1 MNLQLFRN
9 GLPLP
14 ESNFFVGLDKLS
26 LHVSSIRTSGCVGA
40 SSENLA
46 TMIPNQF
53 APRPLRPAA
62 LVSQIASPSPMQGAN
77 VKLPNSSGASI
88 INLAAS
94 GGSLQAIKSLLAL
107 GADPNQLCD
116 KSGEH
121 SLFRCLWANH
131 DLETYVA
138 CCSVLIASGASIHLR
153 NREGQLVSDLATQ
166 RGVSLASIETSL
178 S

>member
-1 MNLQLFRN
+1 MCKEVIEMFVKN
-9 GLPLP
+9 GRVQDALG
-14 ESNFFVGLDKLS
+14 E
-26 LHVSSIRTSGCVGA
+26 A
-40 SSENLA
+40 SRYGDVLA
-46 TMIPNQF
+46 ISD
-53 APRPLRPAA
+53 
-62 LVSQIASPSPMQGAN
+62 LVRQGAN
-77 VKLPNSSGASI
+77 VNLPNSLGSPI

-94 GGSLQAIKSLLAL
+94 GGSVQAIEALLAL
-107 GADPNQLCD
+107 GADPNQVCD

-153 NREGQLVSDLATQ
+153 NRDGLLVGDLATQ
-166 RGVSLASIETSL
+166 RGVSLASIEDSL

>member
-1 MNLQLFRN
+1 MCKEVIEMFVKN
-9 GLPLP
+9 GRVQDALG
-14 ESNFFVGLDKLS
+14 E
-26 LHVSSIRTSGCVGA
+26 A
-40 SSENLA
+40 SRYGDVLA
-46 TMIPNQF
+46 ISD
-53 APRPLRPAA
+53 
-62 LVSQIASPSPMQGAN
+62 LVRQGAN
-77 VKLPNSSGASI
+77 VNLPNSLGSPI

-94 GGSLQAIKSLLAL
+94 GGSVQAIEALAL
-107 GADPNQLCD
+107 GADPNQVCD

-153 NREGQLVSDLATQ
+153 NRDGLLVGDLATQ
-166 RGVSLASIETSL
+166 RGVSLASIEDSL